1 MSIQW
6 TVATEESTGEVGP
19 YATPFA
25 FTLSAGPVSGGVASS
40 ELVDVGGAAGSYSGP
55 VGGTVTV
62 GEAGDGGVV
71 VGAASLG
78 ESARG
83 TASFTLTVA

>member
-25 FTLSAGPVSGGVASS
+25 FTLSAGPV
-40 ELVDVGGAAGSYSGP
+40 
-55 VGGTVTV
+55 GGTVTV

-78 ESARG
+78 GSPRG